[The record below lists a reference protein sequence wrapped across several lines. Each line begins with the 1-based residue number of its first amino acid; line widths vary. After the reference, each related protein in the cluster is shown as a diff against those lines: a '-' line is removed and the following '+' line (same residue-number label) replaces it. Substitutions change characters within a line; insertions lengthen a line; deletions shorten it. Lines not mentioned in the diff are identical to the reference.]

1 MPHKPRILSIS
12 QYGAD
17 LAKGSAFSGALD
29 RQKDYATATRM
40 YVVIVPGSSG
50 ATEYTEGALRV
61 IPTKGSGLLGF
72 LIDALALAVTL
83 HKEEPFDAVMV
94 DNPHVMGLFGLI
106 ARRRLG
112 VPLVVHSMADMPW
125 NPWYDRERFAN
136 RIKQV
141 VMRFVV
147 NRTDLVR
154 VSTAHEVERLRE
166 HGVSMKRV
174 AFMPFYVDQ
183 DAFQDALRT
192 QTVRREPHRIV
203 FVGRLGLQKDIGTL
217 IRAMKVIVA
226 RVPAVR
232 LALVG
237 GGPELKRLESLARSL
252 GVYDSIEFLGAIPR
266 ERVATEF
273 ARASV
278 FALPSLYEGTCMV
291 LHEAALAR
299 LPVVSTD
306 NAGAHDF
313 IEPGIQGELV
323 RVRDHRAMGD
333 ALASIL
339 LDQGRRDRMGA
350 SARDRVGRWSRGEAL
365 KAWSALLS
373 RIGRV

>member
-1 MPHKPRILSIS
+1 MKRIISIS

-29 RQKDYATATRM
+29 RQKDYAAMTRS
-40 YVVIVPGSSG
+40 YVVIVPGSKDSK
-50 ATEYTEGALRV
+50 EYTEGALRV
-61 IPTKGSGLLGF
+61 IPTKGRGLIGF
-72 LIDALALAVTL
+72 LVDALALAVTL
-83 HKEEPFDAVMV
+83 HAEDPFDAVMV
-94 DNPHVMGLFGLI
+94 DNPHVMGLFGLL
-106 ARRRLG
+106 ARKRLG
-112 VPLVVHSMADMPW
+112 IPLVVHSMADMPW

-136 RIKQV
+136 RIKQAI
-141 VMRFVV
+141 MRFVV
-147 NRTDLVR
+147 KRTNMIR
-154 VSTAHEVERLRE
+154 VSTAHEVNRLRE
-166 HGVSMKRV
+166 HGISMKQI
-174 AFMPFYVDQ
+174 AFFPFYVDQ
-183 DAFQDALRT
+183 DAFQNSLRT
-192 QTVRREPHRIV
+192 QTARREPHRIV

-217 IRAMKVIVA
+217 IRAMRVTLS
-226 RVPAVR
+226 RVPDAR

-237 GGPELKRLESLARSL
+237 GGPEQKQLESLARSL

-266 ERVATEF
+266 ERVAAEF

-333 ALASIL
+333 ILATL
-339 LDQGRRDRMGA
+339 MLDQVLRDRMGA

-365 KAWSALLS
+365 KAWEALLG
-373 RIGRV
+373 RI